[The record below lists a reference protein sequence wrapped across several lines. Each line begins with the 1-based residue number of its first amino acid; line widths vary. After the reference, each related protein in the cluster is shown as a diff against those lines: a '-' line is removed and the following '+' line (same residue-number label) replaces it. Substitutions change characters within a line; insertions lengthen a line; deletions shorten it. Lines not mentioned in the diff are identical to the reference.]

1 MILRLLQVI
10 TFIFVATIEVRVH
23 ASGAASGVVSLREDM
38 APLQEP
44 AGCLEEGDTCA
55 IKTNTGRKF
64 QLEVGKSKV
73 TLGSGSS
80 AIKAGKDKITFVR
93 GTALVKAESPLFIET
108 EFGKVIVK
116 QGEVILLKQ
125 ESKLITRVNSGE
137 VFIQPRGFSEM
148 IAVEP
153 GEENWMGTVDKSGIA
168 QTGVSTSINFT
179 EHALIWSSL
188 YFGKKRSF
196 EKELK
201 TFAQA
206 WRQANEKTAAAHADL
221 AQRRIASIEAD
232 FQRRQKELQKRQAYE
247 SELRHLFRKKSL
259 DQ

>member
-1 MILRLLQVI
+1 MILRLFQVV
-10 TFIFVATIEVRVH
+10 TFVFVATIEVRVH
-23 ASGAASGVVSLREDM
+23 ASEVVSLREDL

-44 AGCLEEGDTCA
+44 VNCLEDGDTCA
-55 IKTNTGRKF
+55 VKTNSGRKF
-64 QLEVGKSKV
+64 LLEIGSAKV

-80 AIKAGKDKITFVR
+80 AIKTGKDKITFVR
-93 GTALVKAESPLFIET
+93 GTALVKTESPLFVET

-116 QGEVILLKQ
+116 QGEVLLLKQ

-148 IAVEP
+148 IAIQP
-153 GEENWMGTVDKSGIA
+153 GEENWIGSVDKSGIA

-188 YFGKKRSF
+188 YSGKKRSF

-201 TFAQA
+201 EFAHL
-206 WRQANEKTAAAHADL
+206 WKQANEKTAAAHADL
-221 AQRRIASIEAD
+221 AQRHIASIEAD
-232 FQRRQKELQKRQAYE
+232 YQRRQKALKKRQAYE
-247 SELRHLFRKKSL
+247 SDLRHLFRKKSL

>member
-10 TFIFVATIEVRVH
+10 TFLFVATIEVKVH
-23 ASGAASGVVSLREDM
+23 AAEVVSLREDDRL
-38 APLQEP
+38 LQEP
-44 AGCLEEGDTCA
+44 EGCLEDGDTCA

-64 QLEVGKSKV
+64 QFEISKSKV

-80 AIKAGKDKITFVR
+80 AIKAGKDKFTFVS
-93 GTALVKAESPLFIET
+93 GTVLVKAESPLFIET
-108 EFGKVIVK
+108 EFGRVIVK
-116 QGEVILLKQ
+116 SGEVLLLKQ
-125 ESKLITRVNSGE
+125 DSKLVTRVNSGE

-148 IAVEP
+148 IAIQP
-153 GEENWMGTVDKSGIA
+153 GEENWMGSVDKSGIA
-168 QTGVSTSINFT
+168 QTGVATSINFT

-188 YFGKKRSF
+188 YFGKKRTF

-201 TFAQA
+201 EFAEVWKQT
-206 WRQANEKTAAAHADL
+206 NEKTARIHADL

-232 FQRRQKELQKRQAYE
+232 YQRRQKELKKRQAYE
-247 SELRHLFRKKSL
+247 AELRFLFRKKSL

>member
-1 MILRLLQVI
+1 MILRIFQVV
-10 TFIFVATIEVRVH
+10 TFIFVATIEVKVH
-23 ASGAASGVVSLREDM
+23 ASEVVTLREDLT
-38 APLQEP
+38 PLQEP
-44 AGCLEEGDTCA
+44 QNCLEDDDVCA
-55 IKTNTGRKF
+55 IKTNSGKKF
-64 QLEVGKSKV
+64 QLEVGKAKI
-73 TLGSGSS
+73 TLGSSSS
-80 AIKAGKDKITFVR
+80 AIKAGKDRITFVH
-93 GTALVKAESPLFIET
+93 GTALIKTESPLFVET

-116 QGEVILLKQ
+116 QGEVLLLKQ

-148 IAVEP
+148 IAIEA

-168 QTGVSTSINFT
+168 QTGVSTSINFQ

-188 YFGKKRSF
+188 YSGKKRSF

-201 TFAQA
+201 EFAQV
-206 WRQANEKTAAAHADL
+206 WKQANEKTAAVHADL

-232 FQRRQKELQKRQAYE
+232 YQRRHKELKKRQAYE
-247 SELRHLFRKKSL
+247 ADLRFLFRKKSL